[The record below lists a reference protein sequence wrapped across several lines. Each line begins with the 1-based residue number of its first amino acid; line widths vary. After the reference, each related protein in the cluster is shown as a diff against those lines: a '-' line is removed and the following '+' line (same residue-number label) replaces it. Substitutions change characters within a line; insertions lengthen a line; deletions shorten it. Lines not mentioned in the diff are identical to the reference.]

1 MQTTPGHNSRAPLC
15 GSAGWF
21 QGFQHFAFCPWSLA
35 AMIFC
40 FLILFL
46 KFYSHWIIA
55 QHFHFVKPQFLPVAL
70 GAFPISKSCR
80 PGRNAQ
86 KRFFSSLLSLTSNS
100 NSNSNLTYVYSLY
113 TECIRLVYSLYTS
126 PYTVLY
132 TERNTKCI
140 RNAYDLYT
148 ACIHKSV
155 AFI

>member
-1 MQTTPGHNSRAPLC
+1 MVPGFPAFRFLPLESC
-15 GSAGWF
+15 R
-21 QGFQHFAFCPWSLA
+21 HD
-35 AMIFC
+35 
-40 FLILFL
+40 FLFLNTVLKILFTL
-46 KFYSHWIIA
+46 DYSPIFPFRQAPI
-55 QHFHFVKPQFLPVAL
+55 FTGGNL
-70 GAFPISKSCR
+70 GVFPISKSCR